1 MSKWTDCRV
10 RECRRRP
17 TWERT
22 LRVGLKTDIRGT
34 ECVDL
39 FTYHMKQLREHCLE
53 LHLSGHSSPHI
64 SSSLTLGF
72 ILLKFHLL
80 K

>member
-1 MSKWTDCRV
+1 MSKWMDCRV
-10 RECRRRP
+10 KEYRRRIA
-17 TWERT
+17 WERT
-22 LRVGLKTDIRGT
+22 LRVGLKTDIQGT

-39 FTYHMKQLREHCLE
+39 FTYHIKQLREHCME
-53 LHLSGHSSPHI
+53 LYLSGQHSPHI

-72 ILLKFHLL
+72 ILLESHLS